1 MVTGACCGSEA
12 VERQAFAWC
21 RSAFAAFRKPF
32 PGICP
37 FSYSV
42 YRRYSVA
49 ELCLA
54 AMVYRI
60 RNQTLFWSACAA
72 RSYFEVFFGGTP
84 ISTITGNIGGL
95 KTAQM
100 KELERIAGRR
110 VSPDLI
116 ISPEL
121 AKELYSV
128 AVELGRQIGV
138 LISRSGQIEAVMVG
152 DHRSIMIPALKQFRS
167 SGGRLKGLRCVHTH
181 LGGEDLSEDD
191 LMDLLFLR
199 LDLMTVIKMDQGGAM
214 RLYSAHLVPQQVAG
228 RNWLF
233 LEPEFPSRQA
243 RSCRDFIVALE
254 DQFAKARPVREID
267 SGRDRA
273 ILISVTPLS
282 KAKAKAQE
290 SMDELVEL
298 ARSAEVIV
306 LDTVIQRREKINPRL
321 ILGKGKLGE
330 IMLTALRLNANL
342 LIFDQELNP
351 SQVRSITDHTELRV
365 IDRTQLI
372 LDIFARR
379 ALSREGKLQIE
390 MAQLKYMLPRLTTR
404 DDALSRLTGGI
415 GGRGPGETRL
425 EVDRRRIN
433 DRLSKLAKKLKE
445 VSREREQ
452 RRVRRRKKNL
462 PVLSLVG
469 YTNAGKSTLLN
480 TLTNSAIVA
489 EDKLFATL
497 DPTSRRLRFPEDVE
511 VIITDTVGF
520 IRHLPED
527 LLTAFKATLEELHEA
542 DVLVHVIDIS
552 NPRCSDH
559 ILVVEEL
566 LRELEL
572 DGLPCLKVFNKID
585 LVAPEVV
592 AEHLRRYDAVALSAH
607 DASTFGPFLDTARS
621 LVLKKWQVRRKM
633 VAGQVE

>member
-1 MVTGACCGSEA
+1 M
-12 VERQAFAWC
+12 
-21 RSAFAAFRKPF
+21 
-32 PGICP
+32 
-37 FSYSV
+37 
-42 YRRYSVA
+42 
-49 ELCLA
+49 
-54 AMVYRI
+54 
-60 RNQTLFWSACAA
+60 
-72 RSYFEVFFGGTP
+72 
-84 ISTITGNIGGL
+84 ITGNTSGL
-95 KTAQM
+95 KTAQI
-100 KELERIAGRR
+100 KGLERIASRR
-110 VSPDLI
+110 VNPDMV

-121 AKELYSV
+121 AKELCAV
-128 AVELGRQIGV
+128 AFELGRQVGV
-138 LISRSGQIEAVMVG
+138 LLSRGGQVEAVMVG
-152 DHRSIMIPALKQFRS
+152 DHRSIMIPTLKQFRA

-181 LGGEDLSEDD
+181 LAGEDISEDD

-199 LDLMTVIKMDQGGAM
+199 LDMMTVVQMEQGVAT
-214 RLYSAHLVPQQVAG
+214 RLYSAHLVPQAVEG
-228 RNWLF
+228 KNWIM
-233 LEPEFPSRQA
+233 LEPEIPSQQTH
-243 RSCRDFIVALE
+243 SCRELIAALE
-254 DQFAKARPVREID
+254 DEFAKARPVREID

-273 ILISVTPLS
+273 ILVSVTPLS
-282 KAKAKAQE
+282 KAKAQE
-290 SMDELVEL
+290 SMDELVDL

-306 LDTVIQRREKINPRL
+306 LDTVVQRREKINPRL

-433 DRLSKLAKKLKE
+433 DRLGKLAKKLKE

-452 RRVRRRKKNL
+452 RRSRRRKKDL

-520 IRHLPED
+520 IRHLPEE
-527 LLTAFKATLEELHEA
+527 LLKAFKATLEELHEA

-552 NPRCSDH
+552 NPRCGDH
-559 ILVVEEL
+559 IQVVEDL

-572 DGLPCLKVFNKID
+572 DGIPCLKVFNKID

-592 AEHLRRYDAVALSAH
+592 AEQLRLHEAVAVSAR
-607 DASTFGPFLDTARS
+607 DAATFGPFLDRARS
-621 LVLKKWQVRRKM
+621 LVLKKWQGRWEHAESEIQKSVLDS
-633 VAGQVE
+633 QTSSPI

>member
-1 MVTGACCGSEA
+1 M
-12 VERQAFAWC
+12 
-21 RSAFAAFRKPF
+21 
-32 PGICP
+32 
-37 FSYSV
+37 
-42 YRRYSVA
+42 
-49 ELCLA
+49 
-54 AMVYRI
+54 
-60 RNQTLFWSACAA
+60 
-72 RSYFEVFFGGTP
+72 
-84 ISTITGNIGGL
+84 ITGNTSGL
-95 KTAQM
+95 KTAQL
-100 KELERIAGRR
+100 KGLERIAGRR
-110 VSPDLI
+110 VNPDMI

-121 AKELYSV
+121 AKELCAV
-128 AVELGRQIGV
+128 AFELGRQVGV
-138 LISRSGQIEAVMVG
+138 LLSRSGQVEAVMVG
-152 DHRSIMIPALKQFRS
+152 DHRSIMIPALKQFRV

-181 LGGEDLSEDD
+181 LAGEGISEDD

-199 LDLMTVIKMDQGGAM
+199 LDMMTVIKMEQGVAT
-214 RLYSAHLVPQQVAG
+214 RLYSAHLVPQPVEG
-228 RNWLF
+228 KDWL
-233 LEPEFPSRQA
+233 LLPPEVPSQQA
-243 RSCRDFIVALE
+243 RSCRELIAALE
-254 DQFAKARPVREID
+254 DEFAKARPVREID

-282 KAKAKAQE
+282 KGKAQE
-290 SMDELVEL
+290 SMDELAEL

-306 LDTVIQRREKINPRL
+306 LDTVVQRREKINPRL

-433 DRLSKLAKKLKE
+433 DRLGKLGKKLKE
-445 VSREREQ
+445 VGREREQ
-452 RRVRRRKKNL
+452 RRSRRRKNDL

-480 TLTNSAIVA
+480 TLTKSAIVA

-520 IRHLPED
+520 IRNLPED
-527 LLTAFKATLEELHEA
+527 LLKAFKSTLEELHEA

-552 NPRCSDH
+552 NPRCDDH
-559 ILVVEEL
+559 IQVVEDL

-572 DGLPCLKVFNKID
+572 DGIPCLKVFNKID
-585 LVAPEVV
+585 LVPPEVV
-592 AEHLRRYDAVALSAH
+592 AEQLRLHEAVALSAR
-607 DASTFGPFLDTARS
+607 DAATFAPFLDRARS
-621 LVLKKWQVRRKM
+621 LVLKKWQKRGEYAQPEIEESAPDTHVNSPI
-633 VAGQVE
+633 

>member
-1 MVTGACCGSEA
+1 M
-12 VERQAFAWC
+12 
-21 RSAFAAFRKPF
+21 
-32 PGICP
+32 
-37 FSYSV
+37 
-42 YRRYSVA
+42 
-49 ELCLA
+49 
-54 AMVYRI
+54 
-60 RNQTLFWSACAA
+60 
-72 RSYFEVFFGGTP
+72 
-84 ISTITGNIGGL
+84 ITGNTSGL
-95 KTAQM
+95 KTAQL
-100 KELERIAGRR
+100 KGLERIAGRR
-110 VSPDLI
+110 VNPDMVV
-116 ISPEL
+116 SPEL
-121 AKELYSV
+121 AKELC
-128 AVELGRQIGV
+128 AIAFELGRQVGV
-138 LISRSGQIEAVMVG
+138 LLSRSGQVEAVMVG
-152 DHRSIMIPALKQFRS
+152 DHRSIMIPALKQFRV

-181 LGGEDLSEDD
+181 LAGEGISEDD

-199 LDLMTVIKMDQGGAM
+199 LDMMTVVQMEQGVAT
-214 RLYSAHLVPQQVAG
+214 RLYSAHLVPQAVAG
-228 RNWLF
+228 KNWVL
-233 LEPEFPSRQA
+233 LQPEVPSQQA
-243 RSCRDFIVALE
+243 RSCRELVAALE
-254 DQFAKARPVREID
+254 DEFAKARPVREVD
-267 SGRDRA
+267 AGRDRA

-282 KAKAKAQE
+282 KAKAQE
-290 SMDELVEL
+290 SMDELAEL

-306 LDTVIQRREKINPRL
+306 LDTVVQRREKINPRL

-433 DRLSKLAKKLKE
+433 DRLGKLGKKLKE
-445 VSREREQ
+445 VGREREQ
-452 RRVRRRKKNL
+452 RRARRRKNDL

-480 TLTNSAIVA
+480 TLTKSAIVA

-520 IRHLPED
+520 IRNLPED
-527 LLTAFKATLEELHEA
+527 LLKAFKSTLEELHEA

-552 NPRCSDH
+552 NPRCEDH
-559 ILVVEEL
+559 IQVVEDL

-572 DGLPCLKVFNKID
+572 DGIPCLKVFNKID
-585 LVAPEVV
+585 LMAPEVV
-592 AEHLRRYDAVALSAH
+592 AEQLRLHEAVALSAR
-607 DASTFGPFLDTARS
+607 DAATFGPFLDRAKS
-621 LVLKKWQVRRKM
+621 LVLKKWQKRGGYAQPEIEESAPDTHVHSTI
-633 VAGQVE
+633 